1 MTAIIDEIMKLVP
14 DSKKISDTSFEGA
27 NIILYTKDSDF
38 FLNNQG
44 MIKNIVDNIK
54 KRVELRPDPAIT
66 MDIEKAEKKIR
77 EIIPKEAEIGSILFD
92 PQRSRVIIEVEKPG
106 LAIGR
111 EGDVLREVRKQCLW
125 VPVVRRTP
133 PLRSKIIENIRAVMY
148 QHSDERRK
156 FLDKVGHR
164 IYDGW
169 MRGKKEEWVR
179 LTYLGGAR
187 QVGRSCLFLQTP
199 ETRVLLDCGVNVAA
213 QGQDAYPYLDA
224 PEFKLEDLDAVIIS
238 HAHLDHSGVVP
249 FLFRMGYQ
257 GPVYCTAPT
266 RDISALLAL
275 DFISVA
281 FKQAKSGIFDVNDVK
296 EMVKHTICLDYGEVT
311 DITPDLRITFSNA
324 GHIIGSSLVHL
335 HVGNGLTNLLYSLDA
350 KTPVTVIDSDDNTSF
365 KPIGQVVDDVFEEYP
380 DLVQRKDGWEE
391 IPNVTG
397 LKTVVFNPETY
408 KTEIHRITSLIRH
421 LIHEDIYEIKTAT
434 GRKAV
439 VTKSHSLFTVL
450 NGEVLAIKVSDLKAG
465 DFIIGPK
472 SLPQSTK
479 RPVIDLLPYQ
489 GKLRIHINDE
499 KLVQEIIFKHAKD
512 FFKLEKND
520 QTQIISWLTDH
531 YQHALC
537 RGDIAKKYNVH
548 PRRIRRAFATLGVI
562 DHPWVKHS
570 LPHKFAI
577 TPAFARLLGYYI
589 SEGWSSKR
597 DQTIGI
603 TNYNSEI
610 LEDCRQIVQEVF
622 GIESDLRD
630 KDGVIL
636 INSKQIKYLF
646 GGVLKCGKNAYTK
659 RAPKEILMS
668 DKEIMRNF
676 LHGYFSGDGGIR
688 IRPESREISAGSKNP
703 LLIQDIMFMLLQF
716 DIVPTLQYNTYS
728 DMYNSYI
735 YNAEKIQHFLNEI
748 NIQNGARERLA
759 SVLPIIHSKASFDQR
774 IPISALSEKS
784 QNVLNKSPYQDAK
797 SCGINVLKRK
807 FNIHEKIVDSDF
819 MFDQVVSITPTQ
831 PTGKY
836 VYDFKIDGYENF
848 LGGEGF
854 LFLHNTGDLKCIR
867 TRLLDPAET
876 RFPRIETVMLES
888 TYGGKDNVLKSRH
901 EAEENVIQV
910 TKETLENGGKVLIPV
925 LGVGRAQELILVM
938 NEAMNTGKVPH
949 CPIYAQG
956 MVWDVTAIHTA
967 YPDFLG
973 RDVRKA
979 IFHQAE
985 NPFLSENLRRVGSK
999 KEQDEVIKQNVP
1011 CIIIATSGMLTGG
1024 PSVEYFKQLCDNPR
1038 NTLLFVS
1045 YVGEGTLGRRIQ
1057 EGERRIVLTD
1067 NERPE
1072 ELNVRMRVHIESSL
1086 SGHAGRSELMRYVHN
1101 LQPRPKKIIVNHGES
1116 SRCLDLASSIHKQN
1130 RIETFAPKNLETIRI
1145 R

>member
-1 MTAIIDEIMKLVP
+1 MTAIIDEIMRLVP
-14 DSKKISDTSFEGA
+14 EQKRISDTSFEGA
-27 NIILYTKDSDF
+27 NIILYTKDAEF

-44 MIKNIVDNIK
+44 LIKTVVDSIK

-77 EIIPKEAEIGSILFD
+77 EIIPKEAEIGELLFD
-92 PQRSRVIIEVEKPG
+92 PQRSRVIIEVDKPG

-111 EGDVLREVRKQCLW
+111 EGEVLKEVRKQCLW

-133 PLRSKIIENIRAVMY
+133 PLRSKIIENIRAVLY

-238 HAHLDHSGVVP
+238 HAHLDHCLPPHSSVLTDEGYKNIDSIHVGENIISMDWGSGKYVKSKCIEKTKTMGHKTIFTIKTPYSLIESSPNHRFFIIDNLMLKEVEASELKDGALLPSNILHKPKIKRDRLMLDINAAYDKRRKDHFVLPDELSPALAEFIGYYLGDGHKSSAFSLRLTDISPQILEYHKESIKNIFNYEGKIRHHSDKTKNAHILEINNVKIIRFLEKNFPEMFLKTKKIRAPKVIFESSPTVQRAFLRGFSDAEGTVTTLVRLTSFSDKMLRDLQHLFSLQGIPSTISSDHTISMSSKFSMTQFYMKIGFSILYKNKKLRNRLQDFSNLKFEKEDLMPVTPMDLRKILKEAGMFGRIHNSPILSKMLPMCLLDLLRRKKGYATRNTVMKLVKFLKRRVKSLEQIKDNSHPYILRQMLSLSRQETSVATGLTVSQVQQIEENRISAEFAAKISHILFVFIKEKLSAILSQTRHNISLLRSLLAMEVTWERISSIEEKENPYPYLVDLEVKNHNFVTGNIIVHNSGIVP
-249 FLFRMGYQ
+249 FLFKMGYQ

-335 HVGNGLTNLLYSLDA
+335 HVGNGLTNLLY
-350 KTPVTVIDSDDNTSF
+350 
-365 KPIGQVVDDVFEEYP
+365 
-380 DLVQRKDGWEE
+380 
-391 IPNVTG
+391 
-397 LKTVVFNPETY
+397 
-408 KTEIHRITSLIRH
+408 
-421 LIHEDIYEIKTAT
+421 
-434 GRKAV
+434 
-439 VTKSHSLFTVL
+439 
-450 NGEVLAIKVSDLKAG
+450 
-465 DFIIGPK
+465 
-472 SLPQSTK
+472 
-479 RPVIDLLPYQ
+479 
-489 GKLRIHINDE
+489 
-499 KLVQEIIFKHAKD
+499 
-512 FFKLEKND
+512 
-520 QTQIISWLTDH
+520 
-531 YQHALC
+531 
-537 RGDIAKKYNVH
+537 
-548 PRRIRRAFATLGVI
+548 
-562 DHPWVKHS
+562 
-570 LPHKFAI
+570 
-577 TPAFARLLGYYI
+577 
-589 SEGWSSKR
+589 
-597 DQTIGI
+597 
-603 TNYNSEI
+603 
-610 LEDCRQIVQEVF
+610 
-622 GIESDLRD
+622 
-630 KDGVIL
+630 
-636 INSKQIKYLF
+636 
-646 GGVLKCGKNAYTK
+646 
-659 RAPKEILMS
+659 
-668 DKEIMRNF
+668 
-676 LHGYFSGDGGIR
+676 
-688 IRPESREISAGSKNP
+688 
-703 LLIQDIMFMLLQF
+703 
-716 DIVPTLQYNTYS
+716 
-728 DMYNSYI
+728 
-735 YNAEKIQHFLNEI
+735 
-748 NIQNGARERLA
+748 
-759 SVLPIIHSKASFDQR
+759 
-774 IPISALSEKS
+774 
-784 QNVLNKSPYQDAK
+784 
-797 SCGINVLKRK
+797 
-807 FNIHEKIVDSDF
+807 
-819 MFDQVVSITPTQ
+819 
-831 PTGKY
+831 
-836 VYDFKIDGYENF
+836 
-848 LGGEGF
+848 
-854 LFLHNTGDLKCIR
+854 TGDLKCIR

-876 RFPRIETVMLES
+876 RFPRLETVMLES

-910 TKETLENGGKVLIPV
+910 TRETLENGGKVLIPV
-925 LGVGRAQELILVM
+925 LGVGRAQELILIM
-938 NEAMNTGKVPH
+938 NEAMNSGKVPH

-973 RDVRKA
+973 RDVRNA

-985 NPFLSENLRRVGSK
+985 NPFLSKNLRRVGSK
-999 KEQDEVIKQNVP
+999 KEQDEVIKQDVP

-1024 PSVEYFKQLCDNPR
+1024 PSVEYFKQLCDNPK

-1057 EGERRIVLTD
+1057 EGERRIVMND

-1072 ELNVRMRVHIESSL
+1072 ELNVKMRVHIESSL
-1086 SGHAGRSELMRYVHN
+1086 SGHAGRSELMRYVHH
-1101 LQPRPKKIIVNHGES
+1101 LQPRPKKILVNHGEA

-1130 RIETFAPKNLETIRI
+1130 RIETFVPKNLETVRI